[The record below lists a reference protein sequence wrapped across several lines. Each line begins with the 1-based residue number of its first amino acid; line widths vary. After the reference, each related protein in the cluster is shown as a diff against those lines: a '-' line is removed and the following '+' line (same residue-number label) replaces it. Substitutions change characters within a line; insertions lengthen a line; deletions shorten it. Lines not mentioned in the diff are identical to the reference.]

1 LSPTTAGFQEL
12 AETYVNVQ
20 LRGDRR
26 AALHFVDRLVHEGH
40 SVADIQQHVI
50 AAAQRQIGRMWEE
63 SRIGVAQEHM
73 ATAISQL
80 ALAQLYRYAQPLPAR
95 GRKVVVACV
104 EGELHE
110 FPARLVADAL
120 DLAGYDTRFL
130 GADVPTGS
138 LLAVLEQESPNLLA
152 LSITMPFHGAALL
165 RQVKSVRDHTGGLLP
180 IAIGGLACTQLR
192 DITAEIRPEILAS
205 SAREMVEEANRLFG
219 SPA

>member
-1 LSPTTAGFQEL
+1 VGPTTAGFAEL

-40 SVADIQQHVI
+40 SIADIQQHVI
-50 AAAQRQIGRMWEE
+50 AAAQREIGRLWEE
-63 SRIGVAQEHM
+63 SRIGIAQEHM

-104 EGELHE
+104 EGELHD

-138 LLAVLEQESPNLLA
+138 LINVLEQESPNLLA
-152 LSITMPFHGAALL
+152 LSITMPFHAAALR
-165 RQVKSVRDHTGGLLP
+165 RQVKSVREQTGGNLP
-180 IAIGGLACTQLR
+180 IAVGGLACAQLR
-192 DITAEIRPEILAS
+192 EITAEIRPAILAG
-205 SAREMVEEANRLFG
+205 SAQEMVEAANELFG
-219 SPA
+219 TAA

>member
-1 LSPTTAGFQEL
+1 MSPTTAGFEKL

-26 AALHFVDRLVHEGH
+26 EALHFVDRLVHEGH

-50 AAAQRQIGRMWEE
+50 AAAQREIGRMWEE

-138 LLAVLEQESPNLLA
+138 LINVLEQESPNLLA
-152 LSITMPFHGAALL
+152 LSITMPFHAPALL
-165 RQVKSVRDHTGGLLP
+165 RQAKIIRDHTGGLLP
-180 IAIGGLACTQLR
+180 IAVGGLACAQLR
-192 DITAEIRPEILAS
+192 EITAEIRPEILAS
-205 SAREMVEEANRLFG
+205 SAREMVEETHRLFE

>member
-80 ALAQLYRYAQPLPAR
+80 ALAQLYRYAQPLPTR

-180 IAIGGLACTQLR
+180 IAVGGLACTQLR